1 VKTQGDPKLE
11 SKIIPYLKKMQRRA
25 NLKVVLEVPENSGT
39 FNTVCSAG

>member
-11 SKIIPYLKKMQRRA
+11 SKIPYLKKMQRRA